1 MDSDLKKLHQIKID
15 LQVNFD
21 IIDFEVSYIN
31 AKGFFMKREEK
42 VKQTRRKI
50 IDFALEEF
58 SRYGYSASSVNNMYH
73 PEQGI
78 SKGLIY
84 YHFASKEELFLTCV
98 KECFDLL
105 KDYIEEHFVKESN
118 AMTLEQYFTMYFE
131 VRVKFFN
138 EYPYYK
144 KIYMGAVLAPPES
157 LKEEIGQ
164 CKKELQEMNVTILEN
179 LLSRMP
185 LRTSMDY
192 KKVAGLFMQV
202 FNFAELQ
209 HTAENEKESKDV
221 LDLEHLNQQ
230 ILDILF
236 YGILD
241 RK

>member
-1 MDSDLKKLHQIKID
+1 
-15 LQVNFD
+15 
-21 IIDFEVSYIN
+21 
-31 AKGFFMKREEK
+31 MKREEK
-42 VKQTRRKI
+42 VQQTRRKI

-58 SRYGYSASSVNNMYH
+58 SKYGYSASSVNNMYH

-84 YHFASKEELFLTCV
+84 YYFASKEELFLTCV
-98 KECFDLL
+98 RECFVLL

-118 AMTLEQYFTMYFE
+118 AMTLEEYFATYFE

-138 EYPYYK
+138 EYPHYK
-144 KIYMGAVLAPPES
+144 KIYMEAVLTPPEA

-164 CKKELQEMNVTILEN
+164 CKKGLREMNVNILEC

-192 KKVAGLFMQV
+192 KKVARLFIQV

-209 HTAENEKESKDV
+209 YTADNGKEAEDV

-236 YGILD
+236 YGILE
-241 RK
+241 RKC